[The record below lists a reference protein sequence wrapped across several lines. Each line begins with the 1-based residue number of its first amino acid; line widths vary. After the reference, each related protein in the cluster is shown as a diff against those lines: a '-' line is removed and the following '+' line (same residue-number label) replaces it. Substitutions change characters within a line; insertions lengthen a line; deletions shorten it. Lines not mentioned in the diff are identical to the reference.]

1 MSKFKKVNSRIPE
14 ILDYSKIIL
23 WAFFSVSHKPT
34 ATITSTVN
42 TTTTA
47 TPTTTNI
54 TTTKVII
61 RVGIFF
67 SKISKSNLVFQI
79 FAYSLIFTYKIN

>member
-34 ATITSTVN
+34 GKTTATITSTVN

-61 RVGIFF
+61 RRGVYFF
-67 SKISKSNLVFQI
+67 QKILSQI
-79 FAYSLIFTYKIN
+79 